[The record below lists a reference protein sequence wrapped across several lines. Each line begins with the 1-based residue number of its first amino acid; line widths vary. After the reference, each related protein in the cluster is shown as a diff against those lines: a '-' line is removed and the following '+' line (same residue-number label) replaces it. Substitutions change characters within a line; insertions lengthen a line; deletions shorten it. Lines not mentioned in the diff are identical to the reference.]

1 MNGWARVGC
10 VALATS
16 GWLCS
21 APCRAEASVTVQRW
35 SVAPSCPSQSW
46 FVQQIDTQLANRS
59 IDAASVGVSV
69 RIEAPTEQRGFRL
82 SLAVDTRRGAG
93 RRSLEG
99 ATCLEVAEAAAAIVA
114 SSLTEASP
122 PPPNAPQTS
131 APAQGTFSDA
141 SAVPPNPGAAS
152 DSMSNAVSAATG
164 ETDPTHPTADVEGRA
179 PGAEDPRQTA
189 TAEAGLDAASQDPAP
204 AAASD
209 DERPQP
215 ARDAPGAAAKA
226 PSRTTT
232 ASPFSE
238 LAPRW
243 AVTAGASVASGLLP
257 NAVIAVGAGPSLR
270 AGNYEVGLLVAGGTV
285 PSQVEL
291 AADRAG
297 VVLLSADSFAVR
309 WWQVSSWFEI
319 GALVRLGATRL
330 QANFEN
336 LEDAVAWS
344 LALSAGPALMLHVS
358 PAWALGLAGGGSWAL
373 IPAEIPLIEAT
384 VPLPGWTQPAF
395 GAWVGFTVKRSF

>member
-1 MNGWARVGC
+1 M
-10 VALATS
+10 
-16 GWLCS
+16 
-21 APCRAEASVTVQRW
+21 QRW

-59 IDAASVGVSV
+59 IDAGSVGVSV
-69 RIEAPTEQRGFRL
+69 RIEAPSEQRGFRL

-99 ATCLEVAEAAAAIVA
+99 ATCLEVAEAAAVIVA
-114 SSLTEASP
+114 SSLTEATPSTAP
-122 PPPNAPQTS
+122 RTHPDAPAKNDDPAGAPPPNAPQTS
-131 APAQGTFSDA
+131 APAQGTFSNA
-141 SAVPPNPGAAS
+141 GTAAPNPGAAS
-152 DSMSNAVSAATG
+152 DGSSNVAPPATG
-164 ETDPTHPTADVEGRA
+164 ETEPTRPTADVEGRP
-179 PGAEDPRQTA
+179 PGAEDPRPTA
-189 TAEAGLDAASQDPAP
+189 TDEAGLDAASQDPAP
-204 AAASD
+204 AAASA
-209 DERPQP
+209 DERREP
-215 ARDAPGAAAKA
+215 ARDARRAAPQA
-226 PSRTTT
+226 PSRSTT

-238 LAPRW
+238 LASRW
-243 AVTAGASVASGLLP
+243 AVTAGGSVASGLLP
-257 NAVIAVGAGPSLR
+257 KPVIAAGAGPSLR
-270 AGNYEVGLLVAGGTV
+270 AGNYEVGLLVAGGTA

-297 VVLLSADSFAVR
+297 VVLLSADPFAVR
-309 WWQVSSWFEI
+309 WWQLSSWFEI

-336 LEDAVAWS
+336 LEDTVAWS